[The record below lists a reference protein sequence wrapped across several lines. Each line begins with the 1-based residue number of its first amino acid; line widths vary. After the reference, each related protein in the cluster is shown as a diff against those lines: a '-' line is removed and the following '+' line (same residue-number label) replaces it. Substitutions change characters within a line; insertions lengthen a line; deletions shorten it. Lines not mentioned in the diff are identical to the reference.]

1 MSAFRPPEV
10 AFDRYAFPE
19 PMSGCWLW
27 SGPINGGYG
36 VLSSRGKHM
45 GAHRF
50 SYERSHGPIPSG
62 ACVCHRCDN
71 PACVNPDHLFLGT
84 HAENMADM
92 AAKGRAD
99 RTSKLYGER
108 IAKKLTLE
116 QARVIRD
123 TSPLDATI
131 GQLAK
136 QYGVSDSVISGI
148 WAGEAWVRALGVK
161 RGERVVGYAPGEPKG
176 RCKRGHPLSGDN
188 LLIRKGDGARMC
200 RVCRQEIE
208 RKSKA
213 KRRARARAARTKG
226 EDNGN
231 G

>member
-45 GAHRF
+45 KAHRF

-108 IAKKLTLE
+108 IAKKLTIE

-136 QYGVSDSVISGI
+136 QLRPLCKVM
-148 WAGEAWVRALGVK
+148 AEMLEALRK
-161 RGERVVGYAPGEPKG
+161 EAPGT
-176 RCKRGHPLSGDN
+176 PLNNHRFDDLG
-188 LLIRKGDGARMC
+188 IRAHDALN
-200 RVCRQEIE
+200 
-208 RKSKA
+208 
-213 KRRARARAARTKG
+213 RARALHTEGK
-226 EDNGN
+226 
-231 G
+231 